1 MSLNEFS
8 LATKF
13 FYRWYDAVRER
24 KEWEDNIEEEFHES
38 EYASE
43 NGMDS
48 VYWCWNCKYSE
59 CERHP
64 VIWER
69 ETLSDTDSE

>member
-1 MSLNEFS
+1 MNEFT

-13 FYRWYDAVRER
+13 FYRWYDLVRKSKFCE
-24 KEWEDNIEEEFHES
+24 EAEEEWSEC
-38 EYASE
+38 EYAAE

-48 VYWCWNCKYSE
+48 VLWCWNCKYSE

-64 VIWER
+64 IIWER
-69 ETLSDTDSE
+69 ETLSDSDSE